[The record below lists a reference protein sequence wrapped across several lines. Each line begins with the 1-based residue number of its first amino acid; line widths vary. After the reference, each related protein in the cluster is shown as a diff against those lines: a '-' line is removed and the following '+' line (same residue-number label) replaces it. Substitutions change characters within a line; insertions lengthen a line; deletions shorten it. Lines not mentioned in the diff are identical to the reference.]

1 MKKNSLI
8 FFIIC
13 WVFIICS
20 GLLYMTYATDSEV
33 IVIENT
39 QNAVE
44 ESEKEKVT
52 VYIPNSKLTTLKK
65 MEAEINVA
73 QSTKDRA
80 IKLTEKV
87 IAILRDEKYI
97 KSNDIVLYNV
107 YFNDKTI
114 YLDFSSEIKELDDN
128 TQRSLLNIYSIV
140 NSLTE
145 TGKFNRVKI
154 MVNGEDGIKNLS
166 KFYNR
171 NTSI

>member
-1 MKKNSLI
+1 
-8 FFIIC
+8 
-13 WVFIICS
+13 
-20 GLLYMTYATDSEV
+20 MTYATDSEV
-33 IVIENT
+33 IVIENMKNT
-39 QNAVE
+39 VE
-44 ESEKEKVT
+44 SSEKEKVT

-65 MEAEINVA
+65 MEAEIDLA

-80 IKLTEKV
+80 IKLTEKL
-87 IAILRDEKYI
+87 ISILREEKYI
-97 KSNDIVLYNV
+97 KSSDITLYNI

-114 YLDFSSEIKELDDN
+114 YLDFSSNIKELDDN
-128 TQRSLLNIYSIV
+128 TQKSLLTIYSIV

-154 MVNGEDGIKNLS
+154 MINGEDGTKNLS

>member
-13 WVFIICS
+13 WIFIIGS

-33 IVIENT
+33 IVIENIKNT
-39 QNAVE
+39 VE
-44 ESEKEKVT
+44 SSEKEKVT

-65 MEAEINVA
+65 MEAEIDLA

-80 IKLTEKV
+80 IKLTEKL
-87 IAILRDEKYI
+87 ISILREEKYI
-97 KSNDIVLYNV
+97 KSSDITLYNI

-114 YLDFSSEIKELDDN
+114 YLDFSSNIKELDDN
-128 TQRSLLNIYSIV
+128 TQKSLLTIYSIV

-154 MVNGEDGIKNLS
+154 MINGEDGTKNLS

>member
-1 MKKNSLI
+1 
-8 FFIIC
+8 
-13 WVFIICS
+13 
-20 GLLYMTYATDSEV
+20 MTYATDSEV
-33 IVIENT
+33 IVIENIKNT
-39 QNAVE
+39 VE
-44 ESEKEKVT
+44 SSEKEKVT

-65 MEAEINVA
+65 MEAEIDLA

-80 IKLTEKV
+80 IKLTEKL
-87 IAILRDEKYI
+87 ISILREEKYI
-97 KSNDIVLYNV
+97 KSSDITLYNI

-114 YLDFSSEIKELDDN
+114 YLDFSSNIKELDDN
-128 TQRSLLNIYSIV
+128 TQKSLLTIYSIV

-154 MVNGEDGIKNLS
+154 MINGEDGTKNLS